1 MCHNED
7 KLIHN
12 EIFVL
17 PKNLIQGS
25 RKKSAP
31 INLFRIY
38 SPEHFDTKFVL
49 GYSILHKKR
58 KSPVKVLVNIFLEIR
73 FLLIKEVLK
82 IISKTAF
89 WFIKNYISHNRLF
102 DKHEYS

>member
-1 MCHNED
+1 MYHNED
-7 KLIHN
+7 KLIRDK
-12 EIFVL
+12 IFVL
-17 PKNLIQGS
+17 PKTLIQS
-25 RKKSAP
+25 SKKKSAP

-73 FLLIKEVLK
+73 FLLIKEV
-82 IISKTAF
+82 F
-89 WFIKNYISHNRLF
+89 KNNFKNSFLVFKKLYF
-102 DKHEYS
+102 TQ